1 LNLTAGAW
9 RQLRRSWRPPSG
21 GLLLWQSFVAG
32 PLFAVLDKFQDAAV
46 GARRD
51 NVQLSGS
58 IVILGYWRSGTTLL
72 HELLC
77 TDARYAYPT
86 TYACMNPHHFILTQ
100 SGRTAGQGRRAR
112 RPMDDVQIGAAS
124 PQEDEFALL
133 SLGVRSP
140 YEALLFPSHFTD
152 ALALSDPDELSPMER
167 EAWKTAF
174 LKFVRGVS
182 LSADQRPVILKSPAH
197 GCRIATLV
205 KLLPNVRFVLITR
218 DPFAVFESAVRMW
231 SSLFGIYAFE
241 KAPSDDEIRAVVLAD
256 RMRFEA
262 KLTSGIGGLQPAQIV
277 SVRYEELV
285 REPLRTL
292 ENVYAALELG
302 DFAKVRGTVSAEIER
317 LGTYVARNEQP
328 AGKWRERVADEW
340 RDIFAKYGYAAE

>member
-1 LNLTAGAW
+1 
-9 RQLRRSWRPPSG
+9 
-21 GLLLWQSFVAG
+21 
-32 PLFAVLDKFQDAAV
+32 
-46 GARRD
+46 
-51 NVQLSGS
+51 
-58 IVILGYWRSGTTLL
+58 
-72 HELLC
+72 
-77 TDARYAYPT
+77 
-86 TYACMNPHHFILTQ
+86 
-100 SGRTAGQGRRAR
+100 
-112 RPMDDVQIGAAS
+112 MDDVQIGAAS